1 MKVLKSDQSGRQRF
15 GFTLIELLVVIAI
28 IAVLI
33 SLLLP
38 AVQSARE
45 AARRAQCVNNLK
57 QIALATHNYESAN
70 GAFPMGNQ
78 GYRFPSC
85 GANFPSDCPNH
96 SAFVY
101 IMPFIES
108 GAQFNSYNLVLSYA
122 SVSNTTANYTQVS
135 AYVCPSDLDFTQ
147 EPAPYVPYVHVS
159 YATNRGRNENIH
171 VQWAH
176 ALPPDPTAPYYQ
188 NCNYDPGDGMFG
200 YQVSFRIAQVTDGL
214 SNTFLFG
221 EVSRFKDEPAS
232 PFSIGNLA
240 IWLPDDYSG
249 KGYVPTSGAYVVPKL
264 NSPPDR
270 TGAVYSS
277 CFGTVAYP
285 PDWINIQACQNLGQ
299 FAFRSLHPGGANFA
313 FADGSVRFIKDSINL
328 PTYRALGTRAL
339 GEVVSADQY

>member
-1 MKVLKSDQSGRQRF
+1 MRINRGSRHPTR

-28 IAVLI
+28 IAILI

-45 AARRAQCVNNLK
+45 TARRAQCINNLK

-70 GAFPMGNQ
+70 GSFPMGNQ
-78 GYRFPSC
+78 GYQFPSC
-85 GANFPSDCPNH
+85 G
-96 SAFVY
+96 SAYPYDATIHTAFIF
-101 IMPFIES
+101 IMPYIES
-108 GAQFNSYNLVLSYA
+108 GAQFNAYNLVQEFA
-122 SVSNTTANYTQVS
+122 SVRNTTANYTHVS

-147 EPAPYVPYVHVS
+147 TFNQQHVPYVHVS
-159 YATNRGRNENIH
+159 YATSRGRNENIA
-171 VQWAH
+171 VNWAKTV
-176 ALPPDPTAPYYQ
+176 PPDPTAPYYQ

-232 PFSIGNLA
+232 PYSIGNLA
-240 IWLPDDYSG
+240 NWFPDDYSG
-249 KGYVPTSGAYVVPKL
+249 NSAVPTSGAYVIPKL

-270 TGAVYSS
+270 TGAVYRS
-277 CFGTVAYP
+277 CFGTVFYP
-285 PDWINIQACQNLGQ
+285 PDWINIQACQNFGQ

-313 FADGSVRFIKDSINL
+313 FADGSVRFIKESINL

-339 GEVVSADQY
+339 GEVISADQY

>member
-1 MKVLKSDQSGRQRF
+1 MRSNRGSYHPTR

-28 IAVLI
+28 IAILI

-45 AARRAQCVNNLK
+45 AARRVQCVNNLK

-78 GYRFPSC
+78 GWKFPSC
-85 GANFPSDCPNH
+85 GSAWPADATLH
-96 SAFVY
+96 SAFIY
-101 IMPFIES
+101 IMPYIES
-108 GAQFNSYNLVLSYA
+108 GAQFNSENLVLSFA
-122 SVSNTTANYTQVS
+122 SLANNTANYTQVS
-135 AYVCPSDLDFTQ
+135 AYVCPSDGDFTQ
-147 EPAPYVPYVHVS
+147 APAGYVPYVHVS
-159 YATNRGRNENIH
+159 YATNRGRNENLYFT
-171 VQWAH
+171 WANPAH
-176 ALPPDPTAPYYQ
+176 LDPTAPYYQ

-221 EVSRFKDEPAS
+221 EVNRFKDEPSS

-240 IWLPDDYSG
+240 IWFVDDYSG
-249 KGYVPTSGAYVVPKL
+249 YGYVPTSGAYVVPKL

-270 TGAVYSS
+270 TGAVFYS
-277 CFGTVAYP
+277 CFGTVVHP
-285 PDWINIQACQNLGQ
+285 PDWINIQACQTLGQ
-299 FAFRSLHPGGANFA
+299 FAFHSLHPGGANFA

-328 PTYRALGTRAL
+328 QTYRALGTRAL